1 MQLRDYQAAAVEAVA
16 RKLTQHK
23 KVVFQLATGGGKTIT
38 FSAIAKRY
46 IEKAGKAVL
55 ILVHRKELLQQT
67 RKTLFQFA
75 GINSQVIIAGMKTVP
90 VAPVYVGM
98 VESVNRRIDRLKN
111 IGLVII
117 DEAHNLS
124 FAKMHEHF
132 PEQMIIGFTATP
144 LTSNKAKPLKNYY
157 QDIVCGV
164 DIPDLIKMGSLCQN
178 ITYAPKNV
186 DPKTLAIK
194 AGEFDEKLMAMEFSK
209 PKHVATAV
217 EAFAKYAP
225 GTKALIFNCNI
236 EHSKLV
242 NDAFNLAG
250 YNSRHLDSYME
261 DKERDE
267 IIKWFLATPDA
278 ILNNV
283 AILTTG
289 FDAPDTETIIM
300 NRATLSLPLW
310 LQCTGRGSRP
320 TEAKKLFTII
330 DLGGNVT
337 MHADWCESRDW
348 ENIFFNPPKQGK
360 PGVAPVKSCP
370 ECDAM
375 LAARTMVC
383 QYCGHEFPPPE
394 IELAE
399 KLEDFIVVTKGVN
412 VQELIEANR
421 DKKEYYPFFQIG
433 TQLAASA
440 KYTIREMNEETYT
453 FILQQYFLK
462 GKEWCKE
469 KGKKFNQWH
478 QERAAENLQIELQKH
493 FKAWKPE

>member
-1 MQLRDYQAAAVEAVA
+1 
-16 RKLTQHK
+16 
-23 KVVFQLATGGGKTIT
+23 
-38 FSAIAKRY
+38 
-46 IEKAGKAVL
+46 
-55 ILVHRKELLQQT
+55 
-67 RKTLFQFA
+67 
-75 GINSQVIIAGMKTVP
+75 
-90 VAPVYVGM
+90 
-98 VESVNRRIDRLKN
+98 
-111 IGLVII
+111 
-117 DEAHNLS
+117 
-124 FAKMHEHF
+124 
-132 PEQMIIGFTATP
+132 
-144 LTSNKAKPLKNYY
+144 
-157 QDIVCGV
+157 
-164 DIPDLIKMGSLCQN
+164 
-178 ITYAPKNV
+178 
-186 DPKTLAIK
+186 
-194 AGEFDEKLMAMEFSK
+194 
-209 PKHVATAV
+209 
-217 EAFAKYAP
+217 
-225 GTKALIFNCNI
+225 
-236 EHSKLV
+236 
-242 NDAFNLAG
+242 
-250 YNSRHLDSYME
+250 ME